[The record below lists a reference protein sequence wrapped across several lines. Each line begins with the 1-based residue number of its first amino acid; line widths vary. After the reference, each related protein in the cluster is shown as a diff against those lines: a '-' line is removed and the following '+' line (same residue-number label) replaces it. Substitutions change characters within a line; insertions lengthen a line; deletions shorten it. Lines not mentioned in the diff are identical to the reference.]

1 MAKFVQSKLNQI
13 NQIYSLQVP
22 MTAKF
27 IFGTSEI
34 IRLYLPLKDTKE
46 LSKLS
51 AGVLGNRTL

>member
-1 MAKFVQSKLNQI
+1 
-13 NQIYSLQVP
+13 
-22 MTAKF
+22 MTVKF